1 MEMKKRFFQLCS
13 CIFWTLWIF
22 HGALFID
29 NVIAASST
37 LDSIFVEHAYIEPK
51 HKVDATPLVSPT
63 LKLIFISS
71 MKFSYQ
77 PTALTQFVNVKCR
90 DLTLEFPTEAR
101 KILLAKSIELDY
113 FRNTIQLAL
122 YENFLPDYHYLGD
135 LDGLQMKLKVSCGG
149 NYFSGTITLTV
160 EERHWYQKLYTNDNP
175 PVYNAVEIVHKT
187 HPFIELRDS
196 EETFGKK
203 TERKRKITQPSE
215 VVLPPIT
222 ETATEEKQSR
232 SLTMQPTHEV
242 AQGSVVTLD
251 PPPQAALQQGTTP
264 VNVPEL
270 LPAAGSSTHTGNEN
284 QMDPKQPATYPSS
297 SNIQVV
303 APPAVT
309 STHATPVNNLQRP
322 VISVPSNDQNLV
334 PPYEATEIVQPGYD
348 LRSNTSPDQSST
360 LEAAPFLPSLSST
373 PQYNAPSHSPGTPL
387 LTTTYG

>member
-1 MEMKKRFFQLCS
+1 
-13 CIFWTLWIF
+13 
-22 HGALFID
+22 
-29 NVIAASST
+29 
-37 LDSIFVEHAYIEPK
+37 
-51 HKVDATPLVSPT
+51 
-63 LKLIFISS
+63 
-71 MKFSYQ
+71 
-77 PTALTQFVNVKCR
+77 
-90 DLTLEFPTEAR
+90 
-101 KILLAKSIELDY
+101 
-113 FRNTIQLAL
+113 
-122 YENFLPDYHYLGD
+122 
-135 LDGLQMKLKVSCGG
+135 
-149 NYFSGTITLTV
+149 
-160 EERHWYQKLYTNDNP
+160 
-175 PVYNAVEIVHKT
+175 VHKT

-387 LTTTYG
+387 LTTTAHSTYPLIEVRASQLRKGTKKDRLRKITEPTGVPTSVKEVSSEAKSPGVLIVDPKNEVGQGSTNTPQAEIHQVTSAKVPELLPAIVSTDATLVNNFQHPVNAVASNDQDLIKPNDASGILQPGSNASPDRSSTHETNPFLPSSSNSPQYNAPSHSPGFPLLTTKYG